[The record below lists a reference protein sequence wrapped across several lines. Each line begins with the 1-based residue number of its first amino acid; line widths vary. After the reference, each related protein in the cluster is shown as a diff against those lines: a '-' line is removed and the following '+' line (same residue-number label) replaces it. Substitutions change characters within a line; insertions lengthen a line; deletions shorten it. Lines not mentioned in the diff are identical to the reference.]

1 MHVYNFDGSL
11 QAVLSV
17 IKMAEFSIRRSVASD
32 AKAMAPL
39 IDRVSDMLISRYE
52 RKDLSQLLEDSIL
65 SLTVLSEDKPIAVAC
80 FSYPPVEVTD
90 AYRKLMLTFYAAET
104 EHTNEAARLILRT
117 LYESQPCIDA
127 VITKITSTAPLES
140 ALSPF
145 FTEDGGYAKCPRET
159 VMPSLVIRAARVEDY
174 DDLMPLFEA
183 EAPDLIQQYGKF
195 FVSDLIKAGET
206 KCLVAEGHDGLAVG
220 FVGIEPKFDPTDL
233 KDSYNLAGFQ
243 DLFAEEGIAFR
254 IQLFFIA
261 DEYRMHARDFIKPI
275 FALMRGSDYCL
286 MFLPT
291 NSPPFP
297 LAPFFTRVPSLEH
310 GKERFVLFM
319 CHADSVSD
327 VMVTTR
333 QFKSEDYSLFENFV
347 EPLANRDMYLEACN
361 DHPESVYLLL
371 TNEIIAGVCVFK
383 EPKPIDHQKWDV
395 EEYVDIHACK
405 KHCQLVD
412 VTISPIF
419 QRFLNLFLVRCM
431 ESLDVQAL
439 YILHTGKKF
448 SDVLGCIFLAIERR
462 QGPAASELAKHLEQ
476 LESMHL
482 LPRKYALQPKF
493 EINTSIVIVGST
505 EGVAS
510 LVYKLISVPYL
521 HFSAIHVV
529 CTGGADR
536 IWVNTS
542 CCREYPPDWLQHLHL
557 INALHFFEA
566 DLAEIE
572 KDDDRIILDD
582 GTIVCYDYLILL
594 TAKEGEIADMWMAKN
609 FVENTQAPVSIVGDS
624 PVAYYLL
631 SHYPGAAHIA
641 HNPRFKLEG
650 TLATII
656 KDSTVA
662 YCDFKEVSP
671 VLLGILERSALVYDG
686 GIVIDELFRTNDM
699 KIFATGPITMF
710 SRLYRVKDDGNII
723 SQTEYGRQVGSV
735 ILRFVDPLDSFEE
748 PPPIVGSDDVKNL
761 VKVKGPQS
769 VPKFSTRRAEMYT
782 LPGNRIFYRNG
793 FPSGKCRCLETCK
806 HGQTIRF
813 FIDASGFVQAFEYLG
828 DSDGDIFNWMKFIGL
843 PAVLLNNMIE
853 RFDRKMIPDFKVFF
867 SEEWCEAILHDRFRK
882 FFDLLHQKVME
893 ATEIDTPEVHNQI
906 REALMQFLI
915 DNDDLLPNYFTS
927 EDQIPPLP
935 GSDDEE
941 WPVPDKTKPKTKPE
955 PEPEPERKPEPEEA
969 PQEAAIELAEEPEK
983 SEEPVPSED
992 AAEGD

>member
-1 MHVYNFDGSL
+1 MSEL
-11 QAVLSV
+11 A
-17 IKMAEFSIRRSVASD
+17 IRRSLAAD
-32 AKAMAPL
+32 AKSLAPL
-39 IDRVSDMLISRYE
+39 VDRVSDMLVSRYG
-52 RKDLSQLLEDSIL
+52 RKDLAQLLEDSIL
-65 SLTVLSEDKPIAVAC
+65 SLTVLNDDHPVAIAC
-80 FSYPPVEVTD
+80 FSYPPSDVNYS
-90 AYRKLMLTFYAAET
+90 YRQLLLTFYAAET
-104 EHTNEAARLILRT
+104 EHTNEAARFILRSV
-117 LYESQPCIDA
+117 YESQPTIDT
-127 VITKITSTAPLES
+127 ILTKITSTAPLES
-140 ALSPF
+140 ALAPF
-145 FTEDGGYAKCPRET
+145 FTEDGEYAKCPRDT

-174 DDLMPLFEA
+174 DDLMPLFES

-220 FVGIEPKFDPTDL
+220 FAGIEPNFDASELRESYDL
-233 KDSYNLAGFQ
+233 APFQ
-243 DLFAEEGIAFR
+243 DLFAEQGIAFR

-261 DEYRMHARDFIKPI
+261 DEYRIHARDFMKQI

-297 LAPFFTRVPSLEH
+297 LAPFFTRIPSLEH
-310 GKERFVLFM
+310 GKERFVLYM
-319 CHADSVSD
+319 CHVDSISD
-327 VMVTTR
+327 VLMTTR

-361 DHPESVYLLL
+361 DRPESVCLLMA
-371 TNEIIAGVCVFK
+371 NEIIAGVCVFK
-383 EPKPIDHQKWDV
+383 EPSAIDHQRWDV
-395 EEYVDIHACK
+395 EEYVDIRACK
-405 KHCQLVD
+405 KHCQLLD

-419 QRFLNLFLVRCM
+419 QRFLNFFLARCM
-431 ESLDVQAL
+431 EMLDVQAI
-439 YILHTGKKF
+439 YIMHKGKKL
-448 SDVLGCIFLAIERR
+448 SDVIGTIFLAIERR
-462 QGPAASELAKHLEQ
+462 QGPAASELVKHLEQ
-476 LESMHL
+476 ADSMHL
-482 LPRKYALQPKF
+482 LPRKYVLQPKF

-510 LVYKLISVPYL
+510 FVYKLISVPYL

-557 INALHFFEA
+557 INGLHFFEA

-572 KDDDRIILDD
+572 RENDQIVLDD

-609 FVENTQAPVSIVGDS
+609 FVENTQPPVSIVGDS

-662 YCDFKEVSP
+662 YCDFKEVPP

-686 GIVIDELFRTNDM
+686 GIVIDELFRTNDT
-699 KIFATGPITMF
+699 KVFATGPITMF

-782 LPGNRIFYRNG
+782 LPGGRIFYRNG

-806 HGQTIRF
+806 QGQTIRF

-828 DSDGDIFNWMKFIGL
+828 DADGDIFNWMKFIGL

-867 SEEWCEAILHDRFRK
+867 NEEWCEAILHDRFRK
-882 FFDLLHQKVME
+882 FFDLLHKKVME

-915 DNDDLLPNYFTS
+915 ENDDLLPNYFTS

-941 WPVPDKTKPKTKPE
+941 WPVPDKTKPKPAPE
-955 PEPEPERKPEPEEA
+955 PEPEKPKEPAEPVE
-969 PQEAAIELAEEPEK
+969 PVPLAEEEPEK
-983 SEEPVPSED
+983 VDVEETPED
-992 AAEGD
+992 EN